1 MIWKRDYGLLA
12 RQMVAWLVM
21 GLIYV
26 VLFSVIAWWL
36 AGTGMFGTSYLY
48 LIIGMA
54 AVMALIQYFLSDKLV
69 LMSTRA
75 KVVSEDEEPKLYA
88 MVKKLADEADLP
100 MPRVAIMPSPVPNAF
115 ATGRSPKHAVV
126 AVTQAIRGVLT
137 DEELEAVLAHELAH
151 VKNRDMLTMTIG
163 SFLVSIAAMIINNA
177 FIMALLS
184 SNRDSE
190 NGGGIIVFIVAM
202 VVVVLVYIVGTL
214 VTMAISRYREFAAD
228 RGSAYIAH
236 NPDALISAL
245 KKIYG
250 KMDTVPP
257 DKKREVSANNA
268 FYIIPAISGE
278 SVMELISTHP
288 TLEKRIANLEKVKQ
302 EMQGY

>member
-100 MPRVAIMPSPVPNAF
+100 MP
-115 ATGRSPKHAVV
+115 T
-126 AVTQAIRGVLT
+126 
-137 DEELEAVLAHELAH
+137 
-151 VKNRDMLTMTIG
+151 
-163 SFLVSIAAMIINNA
+163 
-177 FIMALLS
+177 
-184 SNRDSE
+184 
-190 NGGGIIVFIVAM
+190 
-202 VVVVLVYIVGTL
+202 
-214 VTMAISRYREFAAD
+214 
-228 RGSAYIAH
+228 
-236 NPDALISAL
+236 
-245 KKIYG
+245 
-250 KMDTVPP
+250 
-257 DKKREVSANNA
+257 
-268 FYIIPAISGE
+268 
-278 SVMELISTHP
+278 
-288 TLEKRIANLEKVKQ
+288 KRICNR
-302 EMQGY
+302 

>member
-126 AVTQAIRGVLT
+126 AVTQANRG
-137 DEELEAVLAHELAH
+137 
-151 VKNRDMLTMTIG
+151 
-163 SFLVSIAAMIINNA
+163 
-177 FIMALLS
+177 
-184 SNRDSE
+184 
-190 NGGGIIVFIVAM
+190 
-202 VVVVLVYIVGTL
+202 
-214 VTMAISRYREFAAD
+214 
-228 RGSAYIAH
+228 
-236 NPDALISAL
+236 
-245 KKIYG
+245 
-250 KMDTVPP
+250 
-257 DKKREVSANNA
+257 
-268 FYIIPAISGE
+268 
-278 SVMELISTHP
+278 
-288 TLEKRIANLEKVKQ
+288 
-302 EMQGY
+302 